1 MLSMCAMRSS
11 LAAEASCSVF
21 AYPEVGVLYQ
31 CSIASPIKY
40 TFWRIMEWR
49 YNKKSSCRLQQD
61 ELGSAKDNGSP
72 INGLSLLLHLFNQ
85 SLYLLLLFVNYIHEN
100 KKIVGRWLVCPLPC
114 YVVWNLTLP
123 FFLNW
128 RMRLQLLFMSA
139 SFWSLDLVSSVW
151 GIYEIA
157 HLSAL
162 VDIKSLEVLASIE
175 LGIDDMIFHNWKDYG
190 VIRKAS
196 LSRLV
201 LERPAVAGVYS

>member
-11 LAAEASCSVF
+11 LAAEASRSGF
-21 AYPEVGVLYQ
+21 ASPEVGVLYQ

-85 SLYLLLLFVNYIHEN
+85 SLYLLLLFVDYIHEN
-100 KKIVGRWLVCPLPC
+100 KNCGQMVGLPVTLLCCLKFNLAVSPQLENEVTTLVHVCE
-114 YVVWNLTLP
+114 
-123 FFLNW
+123 FLKLRPGIFCILN
-128 RMRLQLLFMSA
+128 Q
-139 SFWSLDLVSSVW
+139 W
-151 GIYEIA
+151 GVYEIA

-175 LGIDDMIFHNWKDYG
+175 LGIDDMIFHNWKD
-190 VIRKAS
+190 
-196 LSRLV
+196 
-201 LERPAVAGVYS
+201 